1 MQGGGIP
8 PFPPAQFDAA
18 KYYYSETLARGCF
31 CRGTVFIHA
40 SLQIASARAGVFSGD
55 NIFKLKWSKFGIF
68 G

>member
-8 PFPPAQFDAA
+8 PFPPAQLGAA
-18 KYYYSETLARGCF
+18 KFYYSETLARDCF

-40 SLQIASARAGVFSGD
+40 SLQIASAGAGVFSGG
-55 NIFKLKWSKFGIF
+55 NIFKLKRSKFGIF